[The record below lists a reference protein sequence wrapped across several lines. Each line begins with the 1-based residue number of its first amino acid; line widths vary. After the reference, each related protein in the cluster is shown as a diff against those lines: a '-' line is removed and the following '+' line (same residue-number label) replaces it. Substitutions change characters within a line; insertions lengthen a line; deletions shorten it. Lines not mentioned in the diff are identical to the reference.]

1 MKIKEWTS
9 LALIAATCLLVEG
22 AVVVALAFGLGNLL
36 YSHYSHATPPVPA
49 CVPGIDK
56 CS

>member
-1 MKIKEWTS
+1 MKLKEWPR
-9 LALIAATCLLVEG
+9 LMLWAVTCLLVEG

-36 YSHYSHATPPVPA
+36 YSHTTPTVPA
-49 CVPGIDK
+49 CVPGIDH